1 MKKCYGFLRIA
12 ICSFFATMLFSCTGI
27 DLGNLD
33 DPSIYI
39 DQSLVTPIGYA
50 KQDAK
55 KDDVFK
61 EKLGRISIKELARTA
76 KDRRSGSL
84 GFAEAILIYYNKKSR
99 NPLTWDK
106 LYTHKLPH
114 KKDMEEEPSDIPE
127 PVDADGE
134 SSQME
139 LFGLHDSGVSG

>member
-1 MKKCYGFLRIA
+1 M
-12 ICSFFATMLFSCTGI
+12 
-27 DLGNLD
+27 
-33 DPSIYI
+33 
-39 DQSLVTPIGYA
+39 
-50 KQDAK
+50 
-55 KDDVFK
+55 
-61 EKLGRISIKELARTA
+61 
-76 KDRRSGSL
+76 
-84 GFAEAILIYYNKKSR
+84 EAILIYYNKKSR

-127 PVDADGE
+127 PGDADGE